1 VDEETKRSIANMVN
15 CEVGRLPMKYLGF
28 PISEKRFRV
37 RVFNNI
43 ADKMRRRLQ
52 PWKGKNITSGV
63 SGIHP
68 GYPYQEG

>member
-1 VDEETKRSIANMVN
+1 
-15 CEVGRLPMKYLGF
+15 MKYLGF
-28 PISEKRFRV
+28 PISEKRFRA